1 MQSKKERCGRV
12 TLNEVKGTM
21 LGYATFAAL
30 RVTRRSV
37 ERAFAG
43 HTSQHECK
51 DVALLSLSA
60 VVPRIALAVPQRRR
74 RQLPMGD

>member
-1 MQSKKERCGRV
+1 VQPKDERCGSV
-12 TLNEVKGTM
+12 TLHEVKGTM
-21 LGYATFAAL
+21 LGDAPFAAL

-43 HTSQHECK
+43 HTSQHECQ

-60 VVPRIALAVPQRRR
+60 VMPRIALVVPQRRR